1 MLQNA
6 SFTAFTISELLME
19 NHHGGEGGAK
29 IPSPPPL
36 D

>member
-19 NHHGGEGGAK
+19 NDHGGEGGLK
-29 IPSPPPL
+29 SPLPHP
-36 D
+36 